1 MKLSMRKTATAG
13 AVLALGAGA
22 FLAGAPAAN
31 ASGSGTA
38 CPSGRACFYFNSD
51 FQGARADYANSDAGM
66 GNELFTD
73 GPAGRNGWGVQV
85 NNNSA
90 SLINNTHAYI
100 TIYDSPDCVGY
111 AWYIQPGDRLNLG
124 EMKNRVSSIYVAY
137 NGGACISRDQS
148 WA

>member
-1 MKLSMRKTATAG
+1 MSASAI
-13 AVLALGAGA
+13 
-22 FLAGAPAAN
+22 LAGAPAAG
-31 ASGSGTA
+31 ASGTGTA
-38 CPSGRACFYFNSD
+38 CPSGRVCFYFNSN

-85 NNNSA
+85 NNNAA
-90 SLINNTHAYI
+90 SLINNTWAYI

-111 AWYIQPGDRLNLG
+111 AWNINSQERLNLG
-124 EMKNRVSSIYVAY
+124 EMKNRVSSIYVHY